1 MPRVIAHLGGKKPK
15 ENNAKI
21 FETQTSS
28 FSIPNLES
36 LPEVLKYM
44 KFSPVAILGN
54 PPDPI
59 HDTFEGDIIF
69 ELISDNTLTPISE
82 LYENINPTIAPP
94 LGVFAAN
101 IENPELKKL
110 FDDVITFL
118 KVPEIDADHYVVIYN
133 DVKKKFPDILDEFVI
148 DLIVYVKLINLKRF
162 ISFPRLLEKLGI
174 DITTNRSQITE
185 LKNDWKEILDDHH
198 PNMLS
203 AEVPPVYKSLT
214 YEMSGYLE
222 FMNEQYEISLEI
234 KN

>member
-1 MPRVIAHLGGKKPK
+1 MLENDYARVIAHLGGKKPK

-54 PPDPI
+54 LPDPI

-148 DLIVYVKLINLKRF
+148 DLIAYVKLINLKRF

-203 AEVPPVYKSLT
+203 AEVPLST
-214 YEMSGYLE
+214 N
-222 FMNEQYEISLEI
+222 F
-234 KN
+234 